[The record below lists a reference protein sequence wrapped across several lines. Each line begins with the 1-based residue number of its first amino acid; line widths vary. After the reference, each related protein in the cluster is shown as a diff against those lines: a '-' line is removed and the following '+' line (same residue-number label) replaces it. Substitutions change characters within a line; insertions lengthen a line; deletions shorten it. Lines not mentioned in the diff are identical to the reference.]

1 MAHAL
6 TLARWKAAL
15 DSPGCPVCR
24 LAQEAGRDFLIHV
37 LREGKAREDVYKRVR
52 EAGGFC
58 EDHTRVLK
66 WLGEKGLGDRRSIAR
81 LYGWLLDDL
90 VSGLAHRDS
99 CPACEAAKKYERAS
113 LTALR
118 DLLHPVTGDPDLRE
132 RFEEGEG
139 LCLNHFVAVALLVE
153 DRESFGI
160 LTDVQAR
167 SWEVLSRDLKEYLRK
182 HDYRF
187 SREPKT
193 PAEEQSWIR
202 AVATISGTPVGSVE
216 PSS

>member
-6 TLARWKAAL
+6 TSARWQAAL
-15 DSPGCPVCR
+15 NSPGCPVCR

-37 LREGKAREDVYKRVR
+37 LRQGKAHADVYERVR
-52 EAGGFC
+52 DAGGFC
-58 EDHTRVLK
+58 EDHTRVLRR
-66 WLGEKGLGDRRSIAR
+66 LGVERLGDRRSLAS
-81 LYGWLLDDL
+81 LYGLLLGDL
-90 VSGLAHRDS
+90 ASDLAPRGP
-99 CPACEAAKKYERAS
+99 CPACEVAMEYERVG

-118 DLLHPVTGDPDLRE
+118 DLVHPVTGNPDLRE

-139 LCLNHFVAVALLVE
+139 LCLSHFVAVALLVE

-193 PAEEQSWIR
+193 PAEVRSWVL
-202 AVATISGTPVGSVE
+202 AVGAISGISVE
-216 PSS
+216 ERSESK